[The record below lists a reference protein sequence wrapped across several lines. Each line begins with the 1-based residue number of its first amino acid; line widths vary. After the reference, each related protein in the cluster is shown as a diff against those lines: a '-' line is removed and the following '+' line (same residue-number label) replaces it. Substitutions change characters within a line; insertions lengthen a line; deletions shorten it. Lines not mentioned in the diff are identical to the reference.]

1 MPAHGAA
8 ASPLPPSAEGRIT
21 RLAAAHVQASCDL
34 KNLLAR
40 AGLRLKDLED
50 ARARIGVQNQIT
62 FLELASKAM
71 DDPLLGF
78 HLAQTFEPRELGLL
92 YYVQASCATL
102 AEALGCMA
110 RYISVAHEGLDAT
123 CVTRDGL
130 KLRISYVGVP
140 RHADR
145 QQMEA
150 LVTILIRIARQ
161 LTDHHIHPTRVGLAH
176 PRDATSAEFESFV
189 GSTVDFSAG
198 RDEIAFSAA
207 AINLRIA
214 SADPYLNESL
224 VSYWEAALA
233 GRSRRRSSIK
243 AAVENA
249 ILPLLPHGKARIGRV
264 AEDLGVSSRTL
275 SRRLATE
282 GLAFAQVLDG
292 MRTELAEGYL
302 KDRSLSIAHIAWLLG
317 FQEASAFTHA
327 YKRWTGK
334 PPTERRRMGL
344 RHRSSPS
351 AS

>member
-1 MPAHGAA
+1 MPAHRAA

-21 RLAAAHVQASCDL
+21 RLAAARVQASCDL

-40 AGLRLKDLED
+40 AGLRPKDLED

-92 YYVQASCATL
+92 YYVQACCATL
-102 AEALGCMA
+102 GEALAYMA
-110 RYISVAHEGLDAT
+110 RYISVAHEGLDAR
-123 CVTRDGL
+123 CVHRDGL
-130 KLRISYVGVP
+130 KVRISYVGVP

-161 LTDHHIHPTRVGLAH
+161 LTDHDHPTRVGLAH

-189 GSTVDFSAG
+189 GSRVDFSSG

-207 AINLRIA
+207 AVNLRIA

-243 AAVENA
+243 AAVEKA

-264 AEDLGVSSRTL
+264 AADLGVSSRTL
-275 SRRLATE
+275 SRRLAAE

-334 PPTERRRMGL
+334 PPRERRRMGL

>member
-1 MPAHGAA
+1 MPAHRAA

-34 KNLLAR
+34 KYLLAR

-102 AEALGCMA
+102 AEALGYMT
-110 RYISVAHEGLDAT
+110 RYISVAHEGLDAR
-123 CVTRDGL
+123 CVNRDGL

-161 LTDHHIHPTRVGLAH
+161 LTDHHIHPTRVRLAH

-198 RDEIAFSAA
+198 RDEIAFSAQ
-207 AINLRIA
+207 
-214 SADPYLNESL
+214 
-224 VSYWEAALA
+224 
-233 GRSRRRSSIK
+233 RRSIY
-243 AAVENA
+243 
-249 ILPLLPHGKARIGRV
+249 
-264 AEDLGVSSRTL
+264 VS
-275 SRRLATE
+275 
-282 GLAFAQVLDG
+282 
-292 MRTELAEGYL
+292 
-302 KDRSLSIAHIAWLLG
+302 
-317 FQEASAFTHA
+317 
-327 YKRWTGK
+327 
-334 PPTERRRMGL
+334 
-344 RHRSSPS
+344 
-351 AS
+351 

>member
-1 MPAHGAA
+1 MPAHRAA

-34 KNLLAR
+34 KYLLAR

-62 FLELASKAM
+62 FLELASTAV

-78 HLAQTFEPRELGLL
+78 HLAQTFEARELGLL

-110 RYISVAHEGLDAT
+110 RYISVAHEGLDAR

-161 LTDHHIHPTRVGLAH
+161 LTDYHIHPTRVDLAH

-264 AEDLGVSSRTL
+264 AADLGS
-275 SRRLATE
+275 AP
-282 GLAFAQVLDG
+282 
-292 MRTELAEGYL
+292 
-302 KDRSLSIAHIAWLLG
+302 AHCRA
-317 FQEASAFTHA
+317 
-327 YKRWTGK
+327 
-334 PPTERRRMGL
+334 GL
-344 RHRSSPS
+344 RQRVLPLRRCSMG
-351 AS
+351 